1 LNISLYYSRK
11 RRYLAGI
18 DWVVGAL
25 HQASLRRGGSG
36 AVSQA
41 VLQLENGLDEVKL
54 RAALDTVGQ
63 RFPLIFGK
71 FARDWLN
78 LAPYWSV
85 PKNAAAFSIPLKIVE
100 AADEADAHRILAE
113 HINTP
118 FDSES
123 RHLRFILVRVGSL
136 PLYSGGGLGRGP
148 DTQANVQTPTP
159 ALPLSTRGGSL
170 QESATGNTASAK
182 AFLGL
187 MFDHRLF
194 DAFGAE
200 SFFRLLDETFQ
211 GRLDEIAPKIAVTE
225 PAHLDQWKRRFTS
238 GRQLNRKLIEMQ
250 KEAEIC
256 AMPMPPAEQHD
267 HVHFIHAPLTAEEST
282 KLNQRALTEIS
293 VPILLPSAAA
303 RAVRAFNI
311 AVPDPPLAGSQYLI
325 FTSTNLRL
333 PGRDWESLFFN
344 HFSFL
349 TLTVPRTIAQQISA
363 SAISLRDQ
371 LFQLM
376 KDRLPWA
383 LQDAAA
389 LGRIFPR
396 PLVAHVINSMF
407 KNRMCSFYFVC
418 LKDTGYSSQTFMGVP
433 ALNLFHTPAAFV
445 PPGMNLCMTYFAGR
459 FNLVLSY
466 VEGVLTE
473 SQAVQFLNEF
483 KASLVI
489 D

>member
-1 LNISLYYSRK
+1 LKLSLYYSRK

-41 VLQLENGLDEVKL
+41 VLELESWLDEDKL
-54 RAALDTVGQ
+54 RSALDAVGKK
-63 RFPLIFGK
+63 FPIIFGQ

-78 LAPYWSV
+78 LAPYWRV
-85 PKNAAAFSIPLKIVE
+85 PKNASDYSIPLKVVD
-100 AADEADAHRILAE
+100 ASDEADAYRILTE
-113 HINTP
+113 HVNTP
-118 FDSES
+118 FDSEY
-123 RHLRFILVRVGSL
+123 RHLRFILIRL
-136 PLYSGGGLGRGP
+136 PSGR
-148 DTQANVQTPTP
+148 
-159 ALPLSTRGGSL
+159 S
-170 QESATGNTASAK
+170 
-182 AFLGL
+182 FLGL

-211 GRLDEIAPKIAVTE
+211 GHLDEIAPRIAVTE

-250 KEAEIC
+250 KEIEIA
-256 AMPMPPAEQHD
+256 AMPMPPADRHD
-267 HVHFIHAPLTAEEST
+267 RVLFVHAPLTGDESA
-282 KLNQRALTEIS
+282 KLNQRAMAEIS

-303 RAVRAFNI
+303 RAARAFNV
-311 AVPDPPLAGSQYLI
+311 AVPEPPLSGSHYLM

-349 TLTVPRTIAQQISA
+349 TLTVPRTIAHEISA

-376 KDRLPWA
+376 KDRQPWA

-418 LKDTGYSSQTFMGVP
+418 LKDTGYASQTFMGIP

-445 PPGMNLCMTYFAGR
+445 PPGMNLCMTYFADR

-466 VEGVLTE
+466 VEGVISD
-473 SQAVQFLNEF
+473 SQAMQFLNEF
-483 KASLVI
+483 KASLVT